1 MRKLMATFK
10 QVQFGKLV
18 TAFLMGVVLLITTAC
33 SSGNE
38 LGARP
43 NNPPVQMG
51 GQNNPH
57 KMGGDTYSQYKMSTD
72 AKAKKSGDRASLIQP
87 SSQLIAAS
95 YTNENS
101 SKIQYPGSTGVES
114 ASSKN
119 DFATPS
125 QQKKLMNPS
134 QIPAQRQPIVDRSN
148 PDAKLLEKT
157 GQAFKDASSFL
168 NEPTPD
174 TRYHSDL
181 EQVNPDRKAMHR

>member
-1 MRKLMATFK
+1 MRRLTAAFK
-10 QVQFGKLV
+10 QLQFGKLV
-18 TAFLMGVVLLITTAC
+18 TAFLMGAVLLIATAC

-57 KMGGDTYSQYKMSTD
+57 KMGGDTYTQYKMSTD

-87 SSQLIAAS
+87 SSQLVAAT

-101 SKIQYPGSTGVES
+101 SRIQYPGSSRVES

-119 DFATPS
+119 DFASPG
-125 QQKKLMNPS
+125 QQKKLMNPG
-134 QIPAQRQPIVDRSN
+134 QIPEQRQPIVDRSN
-148 PDAKLLEKT
+148 PDANLLEKA
-157 GQAFKDASSFL
+157 GQTFKDASGFL
-168 NEPTPD
+168 NQPAKD
-174 TRYHSDL
+174 TRYQSDL
-181 EQVNPDRKAMHR
+181 EQVNPDRRAVNR